1 MVEVEESVI
10 FENATLIEREPPNQ
24 AVMRIVLSN
33 ASKKWGGVH
42 KVTEILARGLLSR
55 GHEVTVLGS
64 PNTMLEERMRAIAP
78 FEGILGGMDFH
89 PLVMER
95 VAVALKRNR
104 ADVMIT
110 LTRKDVAVS
119 GPGAFISRVPVVVRH
134 ANQQPLKRLPH
145 FRWVYGK
152 IPAMHVTN
160 AEATRQTLLD
170 SARWLKPEKVRVIYN
185 GVDPDPLE
193 SAEPLSLG
201 LPEGSLAIGFVG
213 SFERRKGVLELA
225 TAWPDIVRAMP
236 AAHLILC
243 GKGSLESEM
252 RSLLKGIANVHWIG
266 YHKDIPRVMRALDM
280 LVLPSHIEGAP
291 NVVLEAMAAR
301 VAVIATSV
309 SGTPELVRDGAEARL
324 ILPANPR
331 EIVKA
336 VIELGS
342 NERMRKRMTEEG
354 ARRVKERFTIPR
366 MIDEYEALLAGVTEA
381 GKR

>member
-1 MVEVEESVI
+1 
-10 FENATLIEREPPNQ
+10 
-24 AVMRIVLSN
+24 
-33 ASKKWGGVH
+33 
-42 KVTEILARGLLSR
+42 
-55 GHEVTVLGS
+55 
-64 PNTMLEERMRAIAP
+64 
-78 FEGILGGMDFH
+78 
-89 PLVMER
+89 
-95 VAVALKRNR
+95 
-104 ADVMIT
+104 
-110 LTRKDVAVS
+110 
-119 GPGAFISRVPVVVRH
+119 
-134 ANQQPLKRLPH
+134 
-145 FRWVYGK
+145 
-152 IPAMHVTN
+152 MHVTN

-252 RSLLKGIANVHWIG
+252 RSLLNGVANVHWIG

-366 MIDEYEALLAGVTEA
+366 MIDEYEALLAGVTGA